1 MIINKKLELTYNL
14 SFGVMSKWLTE
25 LTKGQALALKCS
37 NCSNVS
43 FPPQKVCSCGSNR
56 SSWIKLSGVAKILS
70 KTSGQDGSYAI
81 AKFEGCSSSSVVRLK
96 NFKGIETVGKLVPSC
111 MSSPSIILI
120 PIGR

>member
-25 LTKGQALALKCS
+25 LTKGQALALKCL
-37 NCSNVS
+37 NCNNVS
-43 FPPQKVCSCGSNR
+43 FPPQKVCGCGSKI
-56 SSWIKLSGVAKILS
+56 SCWIKLSGVAKILS

-96 NFKGIETVGKLVPSC
+96 NFKEYETKGKLTPSS
-111 MSSPSIILI
+111 MSNPSIILT
-120 PIGR
+120 PIVR

>member
-1 MIINKKLELTYNL
+1 MIINKKLELSYNL

-37 NCSNVS
+37 NCNNVS

-70 KTSGQDGSYAI
+70 KTLGQDGSYAI
-81 AKFEGCSSSSVVRLK
+81 AKFEGCSSSSIVKLK
-96 NFKGIETVGKLVPSC
+96 NFKGFESVGKLAPS
-111 MSSPSIILI
+111 SVSNPSIILT
-120 PIGR
+120 PTDR